1 LFTEFSVDFKT
12 DSAALDSIL
21 NGEGIKHLPRTPS
34 KLSSQF
40 GPSKKTHTNSKQSSR
55 VVPFSRPSA
64 AGRLRGI
71 QEKEKQ
77 DLSNRTSINVSCYA
91 LLYDFAPLCNT

>member
-40 GPSKKTHTNSKQSSR
+40 GPSKKTHTTNSKQSSR

-64 AGRLRGI
+64 AGRLRGT

-77 DLSNRTSINVSCYA
+77 DLSNRTSINVSCYN
-91 LLYDFAPLCNT
+91 FAPLCNT

>member
-1 LFTEFSVDFKT
+1 MFTGYSIDFKT

-21 NGEGIKHLPRTPS
+21 NGEGIKHLPRTPA

-40 GPSKKTHTNSKQSSR
+40 GPAKKTRTTNRTKAAR

-64 AGRLRGI
+64 AARLRGV
-71 QEKEKQ
+71 QEKEQYDISK
-77 DLSNRTSINVSCYA
+77 RTSINVGPSPVSYVHRF
-91 LLYDFAPLCNT
+91 Y